1 MSSSH
6 TSRGPGGGLLCE
18 LHAHS
23 RWSDGELELQDVV
36 DVHGLAGFDVLC
48 ITDHV
53 VRDGGMV
60 SAEAFPAYR
69 LAIAEQALRA
79 WERYRM
85 VVIPG
90 LELTWDDPDDCRAAH
105 AVVIGVDRFVGLEE
119 GLDAALEIA
128 RDRGAAIIAGHPHGI
143 AGDTMP
149 GRTTRR
155 WWLDGGLRSLAH
167 RFELINRTQ
176 VFEWVA
182 AAGVSAVA
190 CGDFHRPAHVSTWKT
205 VLPAERD
212 AGAVV
217 EYLRS
222 PAPAMIGP
230 AAGLAAMRLLPGG
243 ADHGESAALVAEAR

>member
-23 RWSDGELELQDVV
+23 RWSDGELELHDVV
-36 DVHGLAGFDVLC
+36 DLYGRAGFDVLC

-60 SAEAFPAYR
+60 SAGAFPAYR
-69 LAIAEQALRA
+69 LAIAEQTLRA

-105 AVVIGVDRFVGLEE
+105 AVVIGTDRFVGLED

-143 AGDTMP
+143 GGDAMP

-176 VFEWVA
+176 VFEWGQPRASPRSQVVIFTA
-182 AAGVSAVA
+182 RHISARGRRCFPPSA
-190 CGDFHRPAHVSTWKT
+190 TRPRWSSTCGRGHP
-205 VLPAERD
+205 P
-212 AGAVV
+212 
-217 EYLRS
+217 
-222 PAPAMIGP
+222 
-230 AAGLAAMRLLPGG
+230 
-243 ADHGESAALVAEAR
+243 

>member
-53 VRDGGMV
+53 VRYGGMV

-69 LAIAEQALRA
+69 LAIADQALRA

-85 VVIPG
+85 VVIAG

-128 RDRGAAIIAGHPHGI
+128 ATAA
-143 AGDTMP
+143 
-149 GRTTRR
+149 RR
-155 WWLDGGLRSLAH
+155 S
-167 RFELINRTQ
+167 
-176 VFEWVA
+176 
-182 AAGVSAVA
+182 
-190 CGDFHRPAHVSTWKT
+190 
-205 VLPAERD
+205 
-212 AGAVV
+212 
-217 EYLRS
+217 S
-222 PAPAMIGP
+222 PAIPTASPATRCPDAPPG
-230 AAGLAAMRLLPGG
+230 AGGWTAGF
-243 ADHGESAALVAEAR
+243 ARSHTASS